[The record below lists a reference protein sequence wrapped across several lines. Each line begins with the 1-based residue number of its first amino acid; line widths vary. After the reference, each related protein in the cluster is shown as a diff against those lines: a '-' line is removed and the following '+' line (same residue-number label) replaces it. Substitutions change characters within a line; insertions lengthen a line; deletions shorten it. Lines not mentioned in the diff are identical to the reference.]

1 MIFVDTSAFVALVDS
16 DDIFYQKA
24 SEWWKTSKSSCL
36 VTTNFVVAETLGWLR
51 YKRGKKIAVKV
62 GENLLFSDDLKTI
75 RAERQDENKAWKL
88 FNKVEGRGISM
99 IDCISFAVMKRL
111 KIKQVFAF
119 DQDFA
124 DVGFNVLPEWS
135 LTQ

>member
-1 MIFVDTSAFVALVDS
+1 MIFVDTSAFIALADS
-16 DDIFYQKA
+16 DDKFYQQA
-24 SEWWKTSKSSCL
+24 SVWWKKNKLSRL
-36 VTTNFVVAETLGWLR
+36 ATTNLVVAETLGWLR
-51 YKRGKKIAVKV
+51 YKRGKKIAVEV

-88 FNKVEGRGISM
+88 FNRVEGRGISM

-111 KIKQVFAF
+111 NIKQVFAF